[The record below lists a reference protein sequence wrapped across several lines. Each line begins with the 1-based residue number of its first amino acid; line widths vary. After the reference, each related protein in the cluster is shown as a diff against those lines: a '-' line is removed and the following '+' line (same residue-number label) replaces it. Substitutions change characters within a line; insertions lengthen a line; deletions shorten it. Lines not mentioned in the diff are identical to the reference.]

1 MRGEEGGWGGSVPP
15 RSVYRRSGCAPFFG
29 PTESCGCFA
38 SWSCG
43 ATFTKCRCCFRGDG
57 RRFNFVAPTHAP
69 SAHFCTAELPGSVAH
84 RLLPN
89 TTSPPP
95 PPPVPPLPRPS
106 LVIDAPHRHTI
117 RAGLLHSWFIF
128 RIYFTFGGA
137 FLEIKRNLAKFF
149 LSLFFLLPSLRAQT
163 RPTPS
168 LPLMVAN
175 REGWCLWRRGE
186 FFGQTRR

>member
-1 MRGEEGGWGGSVPP
+1 MGGALSHLGMCTGAAAVLRSSVRPSRAAVSPP
-15 RSVYRRSGCAPFFG
+15 GAAVRPSPSVAA
-29 PTESCGCFA
+29 A
-38 SWSCG
+38 SG
-43 ATFTKCRCCFRGDG
+43 ATGD
-57 RRFNFVAPTHAP
+57 ASTSLPPTSHAP
-69 SAHFCTAELPGSVAH
+69 SAHFSTAELPGSVAH

-117 RAGLLHSWFIF
+117 RAGLLHSWLIF
-128 RIYFTFGGA
+128 RIYFSFGGA

-149 LSLFFLLPSLRAQT
+149 LSLFFFYSPQLRAQT